1 LFQCPASSLSA
12 WGEGKIKE
20 EVEFALCEFGKVE
33 PKLLEL
39 EFEMELKGTKVTDD
53 NKKLVEHLQ
62 AENAR
67 KDELI
72 QKLQKQLVDTVETG
86 GEFVKFVVEKV
97 YPALESQTAM
107 NIAALEALHA
117 KAEEHYNLV
126 GQGGE
131 QV

>member
-1 LFQCPASSLSA
+1 
-12 WGEGKIKE
+12 
-20 EVEFALCEFGKVE
+20 
-33 PKLLEL
+33 LEL